1 MRKELAPHIVSDS
14 EIRGGE
20 PVIAGTRV
28 PVRLI
33 LENLEAGHTFDEI
46 LENYPSLTRE
56 TIQAA
61 LHWAAELTD
70 AA

>member
-1 MRKELAPHIVSDS
+1 MRRQLAPHVISDT

-33 LENLEAGHTFDEI
+33 LENLEAGHTFEEI
-46 LENYPSLTRE
+46 LEDYPSLTKE

-61 LHWAAELTD
+61 LHWAAQLID